1 MLSLTSPVQTPAHGW
16 RAGPKLAALA
26 GLTFVLFLPP
36 AGWPALALALAVLS
50 AAISTAWAWRILIPW
65 ARLLRPLWPFALLLL
80 LWHGATR
87 TPLEGAVILTR
98 MMAAVGA
105 ANLMTMTTRLAD
117 LQALIL
123 WLLRPL
129 TRVLPAKPL
138 SLAIALM
145 IRFIPVMAERAAQLS
160 AAWSARSARRPHV
173 RLIAPLLVSALD
185 DADHV
190 AEALRA
196 RGGAL

>member
-1 MLSLTSPVQTPAHGW
+1 MLSLTSPNPTPAHQW
-16 RAGPKLAALA
+16 PAGPKLLALA
-26 GLTFVLFLPP
+26 VLTFVLFLPAP
-36 AGWPALALALAVLS
+36 GWTALGMALVTFAASAL
-50 AAISTAWAWRILIPW
+50 IAWQWRFFGSWL
-65 ARLLRPLWPFALLLL
+65 RLFRPLLPFLVLLV
-80 LWHGATR
+80 LWHGITQ
-87 TPLEGAVILTR
+87 TPMQGAVILAR
-98 MMAAVGA
+98 MFAAVGV

-123 WLLRPL
+123 WALSPL
-129 TRVLPAKPL
+129 ASILPTKPL

-145 IRFIPVMAERAAQLS
+145 IRFIPVMADRAVQLS
-160 AAWSARSARRPHV
+160 TAWSARSTRRPHA
-173 RLIAPLLVSALD
+173 RLIAPLMISALD